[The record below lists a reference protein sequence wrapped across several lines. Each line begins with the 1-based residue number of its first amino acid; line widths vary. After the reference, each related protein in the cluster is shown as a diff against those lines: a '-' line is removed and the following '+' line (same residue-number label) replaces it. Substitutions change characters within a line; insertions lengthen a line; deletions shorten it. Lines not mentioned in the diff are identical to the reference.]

1 MQRNVS
7 GFFYK
12 IIHIIEYLIAVI
24 TIVVLG
30 VLLCIEVFSMFT
42 VEGYFSTADKYLHNI
57 LTIVLGLEFVR
68 MLINLTPA
76 NTLEVL
82 IVAIARQV
90 IVDHADPLSNIACV
104 LCIGGLFAIRKFL
117 ISKKDFQKEIAEDLT
132 PDEGSD
138 TLE

>member
-1 MQRNVS
+1 MQKHVS

-12 IIHIIEYLIAVI
+12 VIHVIEYLIAVI
-24 TIVVLG
+24 TIAVLG
-30 VLLCIEVFSMFT
+30 VLLVIEVFQMFT
-42 VEGYFSTADKYLHNI
+42 VDGYFSTADKYLHNI

-117 ISKKDFQKEIAEDLT
+117 ISKKDFQKEIAEDLVL
-132 PDEGSD
+132 PDGHD
-138 TLE
+138 TMD